1 MHFSRLRLRLAGS
14 FALAFLAGLT
24 VLNTALFFFLRH
36 QVDQRLTAHV
46 QGLAAD
52 VVDAVQRE
60 YADVPP
66 RPFSHA
72 ASSALEEW
80 PPGPEG
86 IVVYDGDGRPVAQ
99 RGDPALTGLAPRQIV
114 WRAPTTIR
122 DLRLS
127 RSTEVRLITTGAS
140 GPPQFAVAVLLS
152 TAPAHVEVAEL
163 AWWLVISSPIVLFLS
178 LAGGY
183 LLARRALAPI
193 GTLTDTIGR
202 MAPDALD
209 QRVPVSQPADEVDR
223 LAEQFNGLLARLQ
236 AAQARNRGFLRQAAH
251 QIKTPLTLILGEADL
266 SLDKPREVE
275 AHRQALKRVRIAAE
289 QMRRRVDDL
298 LLLAHAAAGDR
309 PPVDEVVEL
318 DGLALECA
326 DLMRARARMLERQL
340 ELARVEAVA
349 VRGSE
354 DLLREAL
361 LELIENA
368 ARHGGSE
375 APIRISA
382 YPMAA
387 SAVLEVA
394 SSGSPATAPLPRR
407 APDADDAGE
416 GRGLGL
422 AIVSWIAFEHGGELD
437 HRHEGGLNRY
447 FLVLPLLP
455 PAASPPAT
463 AAALDTTSGNGRPS
477 TASVG
482 LIPK

>member
-24 VLNTALFFFLRH
+24 VLNAALFFFLRH
-36 QVDQRLTAHV
+36 QVDQRLTGHV
-46 QGLAAD
+46 RGLAAD

-60 YADVPP
+60 YADVPL
-66 RPFSHA
+66 RPFAHA
-72 ASSALEEW
+72 ATSALEEW

-86 IVVYDGDGRPVAQ
+86 IVVYDAGGSPVAQ
-99 RGDPALTGLAPRQIV
+99 RGDTALTRLAPTQIA
-114 WRAPTTIR
+114 WSAPTTIR
-122 DLRLS
+122 DLRLG
-127 RSTEVRLITTGAS
+127 RSTEVRLITTGVA
-140 GPPQFAVAVLLS
+140 GAPQFAVAVLLS
-152 TAPAHVEVAEL
+152 TAPAHVELAEL
-163 AWWLVISSPIVLFLS
+163 AWWLAISSPIVLFLS

-193 GTLTDTIGR
+193 GTLADTMGHI
-202 MAPDALD
+202 APDALD
-209 QRVPVSQPADEVDR
+209 QRVPVNQPADEVDR

-236 AAQARNRGFLRQAAH
+236 AAQARNRRFLRQAAH
-251 QIKTPLTLILGEADL
+251 QIKTPLTLVLGEADL
-266 SLDKPREVE
+266 SLDRPREGE

-298 LLLAHAAAGDR
+298 LLLAHAEAGDR
-309 PPVDEVVEL
+309 PPLNEVVEL

-340 ELARVEAVA
+340 ELARVEGIA

-368 ARHGGSE
+368 ARHGSNE

-382 YPMAA
+382 YSMNN

-394 SSGSPATAPLPRR
+394 SSGSPGPVP
-407 APDADDAGE
+407 PPKPSPADEPAE

-422 AIVSWIAFEHGGELD
+422 AIVSWIALEHGGELN

-447 FLVLPLLP
+447 FLVLPLLSSGSPP
-455 PAASPPAT
+455 PALAT
-463 AAALDTTSGNGRPS
+463 APDTTSTSARPS

>member
-36 QVDQRLTAHV
+36 QVDQQLTSHV
-46 QGLAAD
+46 RGLAAD

-66 RPFSHA
+66 RPFAHA
-72 ASSALEEW
+72 ARSALEEW

-86 IVVYDGDGRPVAQ
+86 IVVYDDGGNPVAQ
-99 RGDPALTGLAPRQIV
+99 RGDTALTGLAPRRTV
-114 WRAPTTIR
+114 WSAPTTIQ
-122 DLRLS
+122 DLKLG
-127 RSTEVRLITTGAS
+127 RSTEVRLITTGAP
-140 GPPQFAVAVLLS
+140 GAPQFAVAVLLS
-152 TAPAHVEVAEL
+152 TAPAQVELAEL
-163 AWWLVISSPIVLFLS
+163 TWWLAISSPVVLFLS

-193 GTLTDTIGR
+193 GRLADTMGR
-202 MAPDALD
+202 IAPEALD
-209 QRVPVSQPADEVDR
+209 ERVPVNQPADEVDR

-236 AAQARNRGFLRQAAH
+236 AAQARNRRFLRQAAH
-251 QIKTPLTLILGEADL
+251 QIKTPLTLVLGEADL
-266 SLDKPREVE
+266 SLERPREVE

-298 LLLAHAAAGDR
+298 LLLAHAEAGDR
-309 PPVDEVVEL
+309 PPLNEVVEL

-340 ELARVEAVA
+340 ELARVEGIA

-368 ARHGGSE
+368 ARHGSNE

-382 YPMAA
+382 YSMDG

-394 SSGSPATAPLPRR
+394 SSGSPGPVPPSKPTP
-407 APDADDAGE
+407 ADDTGE

-422 AIVSWIAFEHGGELD
+422 AIVSWIALEHGGELN

-447 FLVLPLLP
+447 FLVLPLLSPPTLP
-455 PAASPPAT
+455 PASAT
-463 AAALDTTSGNGRPS
+463 ALDTTSASTRPS

-482 LIPK
+482 LTPK